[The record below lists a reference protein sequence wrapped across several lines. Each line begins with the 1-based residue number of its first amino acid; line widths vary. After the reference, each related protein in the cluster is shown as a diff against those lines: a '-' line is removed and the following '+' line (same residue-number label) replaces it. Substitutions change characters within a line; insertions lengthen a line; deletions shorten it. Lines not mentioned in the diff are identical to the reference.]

1 MSCQVGVE
9 HRTVVVV
16 LLTVE
21 TSLQSLPGF
30 GFVRA
35 WSQMHC
41 CLSSFSL
48 QSVVVTGTTNTLG
61 DRLVMRL
68 RW

>member
-9 HRTVVVV
+9 HRTVVV

-41 CLSSFSL
+41 CPSSFSL
-48 QSVVVTGTTNTLG
+48 QSVVITGTTNILE
-61 DRLVMRL
+61 DRLVMQL
-68 RW
+68 SW